1 MGVFAARS
9 AADPPE
15 AGFFAFLAGRDAVG
29 GVAREGLFEVL
40 FEALLEG
47 LAGRPGVGNSEGVG
61 SPVLIEPVILSASP
75 TWPHPFRH
83 PSNPATGVAENSGQ
97 PSRERRPAGVVR
109 RLLRR

>member
-15 AGFFAFLAGRDAVG
+15 AGVFAFLAGREAAG
-29 GVAREGLFEVL
+29 GVAGEDL
-40 FEALLEG
+40 FEALPEG
-47 LAGRPGVGNSEGVG
+47 LADGPEVGNSEGVG

-75 TWPHPFRH
+75 SCPHPFRH
-83 PSNPATGVAENSGQ
+83 PSNPAAGVAENSGQ